1 MASAPALGAG
11 DREFESPRPDQ
22 YYLKFE
28 VVFVTSN
35 SLLNRLATGAIV
47 KSNVETLSPTRVK
60 ISVEVAFEEL
70 SSHIADAYKKL
81 ASQINVPGFRKGKV
95 PAAMIEQRVGRA
107 AVLDEAINSALPEFY
122 GQAAREHSLLVIGR
136 PVVDIKEFKDNE
148 KLEFTVEVSVRPE
161 VTLPD
166 FSKIT
171 VTVDNA
177 EVTDADLNEQIDEL
191 RARFGTLHTVERATK
206 SGDFVTVDLTARI
219 NGEEVDGGK
228 ANDISYEVGSNRMID
243 GLDEA
248 LVGMSAGDV
257 KVFTTQLVGQQEGET
272 GDVEIKLKV
281 VKERELPPVDDAFAK
296 LASEFDTIEEL
307 KKDFTERLTRLKNL
321 EQGAQARDLLVEKLL
336 ADLSI
341 EVPDDLVLEEVN
353 SHLEGE
359 GRLEDAVHRAE
370 VDKEVR
376 DSIKSE
382 FLLDSIVKA
391 EDVQITEI
399 ELTDYLVRMSQRY
412 GMGPEQFAQELQKA
426 GQITQ
431 VIAEVTRAKALA
443 SVLGRIS
450 VEDKSGKKIVLE
462 DLRTPQAAAAEAS
475 AE

>member
-1 MASAPALGAG
+1 M
-11 DREFESPRPDQ
+11 
-22 YYLKFE
+22 
-28 VVFVTSN
+28 
-35 SLLNRLATGAIV
+35 
-47 KSNVETLSPTRVK
+47 KSTVETLSPTRVK
-60 ISVEVAFEEL
+60 LAVEVSFEEL
-70 SSHIADAYKKL
+70 SPYIADAYKKL

-107 AVLDEAINSALPEFY
+107 AVLDEAINSALPIFY
-122 GQAAREHSLLVIGR
+122 GQAVREAELLVIGR
-136 PVVDIKEFKDNE
+136 PEVDIKEFNDNE
-148 KLEFTVEVSVRPE
+148 KLSFTAEVSIRPE

-171 VTVDNA
+171 ITVDNA
-177 EVTDADLNEQIDEL
+177 EVTDKDLDEQIDEL

-219 NGEEVDGGK
+219 DGEEVDGGK

-257 KVFTTQLVGQQEGET
+257 KTFTTQLVGQKDDES

-296 LASEFDTIEEL
+296 LASEFDTIAEL
-307 KKDFTERLTRLKNL
+307 KADFTERLTRLKKL

-336 ADLSI
+336 ADLTI
-341 EVPDDLVLEEVN
+341 EVPDDVVLEEVN

-399 ELTDYLVRMSQRY
+399 ELTEYLVRMSQRY

-443 SVLGRIS
+443 SALGRIS
-450 VEDKSGKKIVLE
+450 VVDKSGAKVELE
-462 DLRTPQAAAAEAS
+462 ELRTPSAAAAEAS

>member
-1 MASAPALGAG
+1 
-11 DREFESPRPDQ
+11 
-22 YYLKFE
+22 
-28 VVFVTSN
+28 
-35 SLLNRLATGAIV
+35 V

-70 SSHIADAYKKL
+70 SPYIADAYKKL

-95 PAAMIEQRVGRA
+95 PAAMVEQRVGRPA
-107 AVLDEAINSALPEFY
+107 ILDEAINAALPEFY
-122 GQAAREHSLLVIGR
+122 GQAAREHTLLVIGR

-148 KLEFTVEVSVRPE
+148 KLDFTVEVSVRPE

-171 VTVDNA
+171 ITVDNA
-177 EVTDADLNEQIDEL
+177 EVKDEDLNEQIDEL

-206 SGDFVTVDLTARI
+206 NGDFVTVDLTARI

-248 LVGMSAGDV
+248 LIGMSAGDT
-257 KVFTTQLVGQQEGET
+257 KTFTTQLVGQQDGET
-272 GDVEIKLKV
+272 GDVFIALKV

-307 KKDFTERLTRLKNL
+307 KKDFTERLTRLKKL

-336 ADLSI
+336 ADLTI

-391 EDVQITEI
+391 EEVQITEI
-399 ELTDYLVRMSQRY
+399 ELTEYLVRMSQRY

-443 SVLGRIS
+443 SVLGRIT
-450 VEDKSGKKIVLE
+450 VVDQSGAKIELE
-462 DLRTPQAAAAEAS
+462 DLRTPAAAAAETS

>member
-1 MASAPALGAG
+1 M
-11 DREFESPRPDQ
+11 
-22 YYLKFE
+22 
-28 VVFVTSN
+28 
-35 SLLNRLATGAIV
+35 

-60 ISVEVAFEEL
+60 LDVEVDFQEL
-70 SSHIADAYKKL
+70 SPYIANAYKKL
-81 ASQINVPGFRKGKV
+81 ASQINIPGFRKGKV

-107 AVLDEAINSALPEFY
+107 AVLDEAINEALPQFY
-122 GQAAREHSLLVIGR
+122 AQAAREHSLLVIGR
-136 PVVDIKEFKDNE
+136 PEVDIKELKDNE
-148 KLEFTVEVSVRPE
+148 KLHFTVEVSIRPD

-177 EVTDADLNEQIDEL
+177 VVTDKDLDEQIDEL

-219 NGEEVDGGK
+219 DGAEIDGGK

-248 LVGMSAGDV
+248 LIGMNV
-257 KVFTTQLVGQQEGET
+257 NETKVFTTQLVGQKDGET
-272 GDVEIKLKV
+272 GDVEIVVKA

-307 KKDFTERLTRLKNL
+307 KKDFTERLTRVKKL

-336 ADLSI
+336 ADITI

-353 SHLEGE
+353 NHLEGE

-382 FLLDSIVKA
+382 FLLDSLVKA
-391 EDVQITEI
+391 EEVQITEI
-399 ELTDYLVRMSQRY
+399 ELTEYLVRMSQRY
-412 GMGPEQFAQELQKA
+412 GMAPDQFAQELQKA

-443 SVLGRIS
+443 SALGRINVVDKAGAK
-450 VEDKSGKKIVLE
+450 VELE
-462 DLRTPQAAAAEAS
+462 ELRIPAAAAAES
-475 AE
+475 APE

>member
-1 MASAPALGAG
+1 M
-11 DREFESPRPDQ
+11 
-22 YYLKFE
+22 
-28 VVFVTSN
+28 
-35 SLLNRLATGAIV
+35 
-47 KSNVETLSPTRVK
+47 KSTVETLSPTRVK
-60 ISVEVAFEEL
+60 LAVEVSFEEL
-70 SSHIADAYKKL
+70 SPYIADAYKKI

-107 AVLDEAINSALPEFY
+107 AVLDEAINSALPIFY
-122 GQAAREHSLLVIGR
+122 GQAVREAELLVIGR
-136 PVVDIKEFKDNE
+136 PEVDIKEFNDNE
-148 KLEFTVEVSVRPE
+148 KLSFTAEVSIRPE

-171 VTVDNA
+171 ITVDNA
-177 EVTDADLNEQIDEL
+177 EVTDKDLDEQIDEL

-219 NGEEVDGGK
+219 DGEEVDGGK

-257 KVFTTQLVGQQEGET
+257 KTFTTQLVGQKDDES

-296 LASEFDTIEEL
+296 LASEFDTIAEL
-307 KKDFTERLTRLKNL
+307 KADFTERLTRLKKL

-336 ADLSI
+336 ADLTI
-341 EVPDDLVLEEVN
+341 EVPDDVVLEEVN

-399 ELTDYLVRMSQRY
+399 ELTEYLVRMSQRY

-443 SVLGRIS
+443 SALGRIS
-450 VEDKSGKKIVLE
+450 VVDKSGAKVELE
-462 DLRTPQAAAAEAS
+462 ELRTPSAAAAEAS